1 MENSFENS
9 SEKRTR
15 FTFKKEERLT
25 SKKIIDKLFSEG
37 SSFLSYPLKIV
48 YSKTKLPS
56 KSPVQVAFT
65 VRKRN
70 FKRAVYRNL
79 IKRKIRGIY
88 RLKKHELYGVLK
100 EDQLAVFFIF
110 IGKEIPEYEEVNKA
124 MERGIKKLVAEITSD
139 KN

>member
-9 SEKRTR
+9 SEERIR

-65 VRKRN
+65 VGKRKFKLAVHRN
-70 FKRAVYRNL
+70 Q
-79 IKRKIRGIY
+79 IKRKIRETY
-88 RLKKHELYGVLK
+88 RLKKHELYRVL
-100 EDQLAVFFIF
+100 EEEQLAVFFIF
-110 IGKEIPEYEEVNKA
+110 IGKEIPEYEEVKKA
-124 MERGIKKLVAEITSD
+124 MERGIKKLVAEISSD